1 MLSNLIDFNRYCN
14 ATFLFERK
22 WQFLLLLC
30 HFLSFVIERQYY
42 NFLFSTLLLFPYV
55 ANNVSINSNIIVKT
69 KPNMIL
75 SHEWDCYIIVNKGK
89 TFLTRLE
96 KHRFARTIVTV
107 LFASASFSL
116 IEMST
121 IMLRMIPISAKDIS
135 MKTSL
140 KIVNRNQVR
149 LA

>member
-1 MLSNLIDFNRYCN
+1 
-14 ATFLFERK
+14 
-22 WQFLLLLC
+22 
-30 HFLSFVIERQYY
+30 
-42 NFLFSTLLLFPYV
+42 
-55 ANNVSINSNIIVKT
+55 
-69 KPNMIL
+69 
-75 SHEWDCYIIVNKGK
+75 
-89 TFLTRLE
+89 
-96 KHRFARTIVTV
+96 V

>member
-1 MLSNLIDFNRYCN
+1 ML
-14 ATFLFERK
+14 
-22 WQFLLLLC
+22 
-30 HFLSFVIERQYY
+30 HFYLKENDSFSCFCVISWASWLRDNIITSLSLPSSYSPVF
-42 NFLFSTLLLFPYV
+42 

-75 SHEWDCYIIVNKGK
+75 PHEWDCNIIVNKGK

-140 KIVNRNQVR
+140 KIVDHNQVG